1 MSTIEIKSLNK
12 VYKDNSVIE
21 DLNLFIKEG
30 ERLVLLG
37 PSGCG
42 KSTILRMIAG
52 IEEVSSGQ
60 IFYDGQDKTHV
71 APGERNVAMVF
82 QNYALYPHMTVEK
95 NITYALK
102 RNKVA
107 QNEINARLENALEI
121 LELKDFRHRKPNE
134 LSGGQRQRVALAR
147 AVVKNAKYF
156 LLDEPLSNLD
166 ALLRVTA
173 RQELIQLHESYKH
186 TFIYVTHDQ
195 IEAMALA
202 DRIVILNKGKIQM
215 LDTPDNVYYYPA
227 NVFTAK
233 FIGNPPMNIIKAK
246 VVDNNVQLTNDQV
259 VNIDIKALKHYTYD
273 AIYVGIRPEH
283 ITIKQNGPYMFKIDK
298 IENYGG
304 SYGLTGDLYGQ
315 QVTIHSDNK
324 PNSTNIHIDFQS
336 EYINLFDIETEENI
350 QKEQ

>member
-1 MSTIEIKSLNK
+1 MSTIEIKSINK
-12 VYKDNSVIE
+12 VYKDNPVIE
-21 DLNLFIKEG
+21 NLNLFIKEG

-52 IEEVSSGQ
+52 IEDVSSGQ
-60 IFYDGQDKTHV
+60 ILYDGQDKTNV
-71 APGERNVAMVF
+71 NPGERDVAMVF
-82 QNYALYPHMTVEK
+82 QNYALYPHMTVEQ
-95 NITYALK
+95 NVTYALK
-102 RNKVA
+102 RNKVE
-107 QNEINARLENALEI
+107 NIEINKRLENALEI
-121 LELKDFRHRKPNE
+121 LELKEYRNRKPSE

-173 RQELIQLHESYKH
+173 RQELIQLHENYKH

-215 LDTPDNVYYYPA
+215 VDTPDNIYYHPA

-233 FIGNPPMNIIKAK
+233 FIGNPPMNILKADI
-246 VVDNNVQLTNDQV
+246 VNNELQFSNGPMINVDSGLLMNYEPDE
-259 VNIDIKALKHYTYD
+259 
-273 AIYVGIRPEH
+273 IYVGIRPEH
-283 ITIKQNGPYMFKIDK
+283 VEISKEGKYLFTIEKV
-298 IENYGG
+298 ENYGG

-315 QVTIHSDNK
+315 KITI
-324 PNSTNIHIDFQS
+324 NSHNNPKSNNIHINFQT
-336 EYINLFDIETEENI
+336 EYINLFNIITEENI
-350 QKEQ
+350 QKEV